1 MQPHWLDNVC
11 EAGMEWDVIL
21 YEKGG
26 EIRGSF
32 VYVIQKKHGMT
43 LITLPKL
50 TQFLGPYIKYPE
62 GQKYGKRLSWEK
74 EVMNYFIDHLPK
86 YDDFNMNFHHTV
98 TNWLPFYW
106 KGFKQTTR
114 YTYRIDKDT
123 KTDELSKNL
132 ETDIRRR
139 RKKAQHS
146 GVEVVESDDIEQFY
160 RLNTMTFD
168 RQGIEIPYSLEFIKN
183 LYRKLKEKNACKIF
197 VATHEK
203 KAIAAAFLVYDTR
216 SVFYLMGG
224 LDSNRK
230 ELGGMDMV
238 LYRSIEFALD
248 NRLDFD
254 FEGSMVES
262 IEKYFRSFGAVQTP
276 YHKVM
281 KTRSK
286 LWSLRNCI
294 KDLVR

>member
-1 MQPHWLDNVC
+1 LD
-11 EAGMEWDVIL
+11 
-21 YEKGG
+21 
-26 EIRGSF
+26 
-32 VYVIQKKHGMT
+32 
-43 LITLPKL
+43 
-50 TQFLGPYIKYPE
+50 
-62 GQKYGKRLSWEK
+62 
-74 EVMNYFIDHLPK
+74 
-86 YDDFNMNFHHTV
+86 
-98 TNWLPFYW
+98 
-106 KGFKQTTR
+106 
-114 YTYRIDKDT
+114 
-123 KTDELSKNL
+123 
-132 ETDIRRR
+132 TDIRRR

-146 GVEVVESDDIEQFY
+146 GVEVVESGDIEQFY

-168 RQGIEIPYSLEFIKN
+168 RQGIKIPYSLEFIKN
-183 LYRKLKEKNACKIF
+183 LYQKLKEKNACKIF
-197 VATHEK
+197 VATHKK
-203 KAIAAAFLVYDTR
+203 KAIATAFLVYDTR

-224 LDSNRK
+224 LDSDRK

-238 LYRSIEFALD
+238 LYRSIEFVLD